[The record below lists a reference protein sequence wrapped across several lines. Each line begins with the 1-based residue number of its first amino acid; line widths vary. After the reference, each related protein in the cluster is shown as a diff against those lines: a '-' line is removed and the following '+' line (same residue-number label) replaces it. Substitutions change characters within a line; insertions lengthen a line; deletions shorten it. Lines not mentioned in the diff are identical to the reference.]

1 MYQIN
6 VLNFNIF
13 IDFESF
19 IFFNNIFDFWLFE
32 KIATLLLSYRL
43 VHLSCLYVRLGL
55 DSFILT
61 RSIEQIQ
68 VQHANLHFKTM
79 DQ

>member
-19 IFFNNIFDFWLFE
+19 IFFNNIFDFWLFK
-32 KIATLLLSYRL
+32 KIATLSFSYRL
-43 VHLSCLYVRLGL
+43 VHLSCLYVRLSL
-55 DSFILT
+55 YSFILT